1 MIGNPDPLS
10 QRNSSV
16 GFSSST
22 FYRQSFPFGPLFRK
36 LIFFEFCFEFAE
48 LFEFEYTRDLTP
60 GIAQT

>member
-10 QRNSSV
+10 QRNSI

-22 FYRQSFPFGPLFRK
+22 FYRQLFPFGPMFRK